1 MQAEPQSAEP
11 KLKVWLTREGW
22 IFLVILLFV
31 SAGSLLRNINLLM
44 LMTGIMIAPL
54 FLSWR
59 GSLLMLQRL
68 FAQRNLP
75 AQLFAGQSTQASWK
89 VTNRRTALPTWS
101 LTIHDQVRRAAD
113 PQRDAA
119 KVRTLIPK
127 IGPGETNY
135 GTYQIYFPQR
145 GKFIAGP
152 ARVTSRFPLGLVA
165 AKFEIAEEEEILVA
179 PALGRLTASWDR
191 RLISQVS
198 GSEAIKRR
206 RGAQDEEF
214 FGLRQYRS
222 GDSRRHIHW
231 RATARNRQLM
241 VKQFDSRSDR
251 DFVIVLELWTPK
263 NSSAGEQLLA
273 EQGLSFTASVMSGLA
288 AVVRGKIAVG
298 ICGKETVVLCNL
310 SSPQF
315 IGQVWNE
322 LAVAES
328 SPTTEISVALDEI
341 SGQISGGTPI
351 YVLSTRPK
359 PQNLSELF
367 ATSRN
372 PHRVAALEPWLRWLE
387 IGSAEFKE
395 LFVLPPSLEDM
406 PAIERQ
412 EAADVHA

>member
-1 MQAEPQSAEP
+1 MQSELPTAEP

-68 FAQRNLP
+68 FAQRSLP
-75 AQLFAGQSTQASWK
+75 GQLFAGQTTQASWK
-89 VTNRRTALPTWS
+89 VTNQRTALPTWS

-113 PQRDAA
+113 SPREAA

-135 GTYQIYFPQR
+135 GTYQVYFPQR
-145 GKFIAGP
+145 GRFIAGP

-165 AKFEIAEEEEILVA
+165 ARFEIAEEEEILVA
-179 PALGRLTASWDR
+179 PALGHLTASWDR

-251 DFVIVLELWTPK
+251 DFVIVLDLWARPEPG
-263 NSSAGEQLLA
+263 SAEQLLA
-273 EQGLSFTASVMSGLA
+273 EQGLSFAASVMSGLA

-298 ICGKETVVLCNL
+298 ICGAETVVLCNL

-315 IGQVWNE
+315 IAQVWNE
-322 LAVAES
+322 LAVAEP
-328 SPTTEISVALDEI
+328 SPATEISLALDEI
-341 SGQISGGTPI
+341 TGQISGGTPI
-351 YVLSTRPK
+351 YVLSTRAK

-372 PHRVAALEPWLRWLE
+372 PHRVSALEPWLRWLE

-395 LFVLPPSLEDM
+395 LFVLPPSLEGA
-406 PAIERQ
+406 PATGKE
-412 EAADVHA
+412 ETADVLA